1 MGMCQN
7 LPKKNG
13 INIQLYQPCSQV
25 VIYIYTNWWF
35 QPPWKIWKSDWMI
48 IPTIGENKTCSK
60 PPTSILYIYTTKKRH
75 SNLWSPVFKFDPI
88 SPGYQVMRET
98 QCHETLWLCQQ
109 FAIENGPVEIVDLPI
124 NSMGIF
130 HNYVNV
136 YQRVT
141 IFNWGRLLGIPIF
154 NGNFRILK
162 WRYCTIYIYKAI
174 FCGDIP
180 IDICLGWFYYDPQS
194 VG

>member
-48 IPTIGENKTCSK
+48 IPTIGENKTGSK